1 MSPLCSQL
9 RKLLDKI
16 DCTKAS
22 QQDDGVVSQPRTS
35 ITGDEISAPPDSAP
49 LMSQTALSTTRSATP
64 TIPPE
69 QLWNRAYDELKN
81 DHGRLLL
88 GYETILSQELDG
100 VDWNTISESLLVE
113 TMIEEKNPVERKSQM
128 TRLIR
133 AGLEKTETEAN
144 VKKGAGEAIQV
155 VLSAK
160 DMIGSVIND
169 VPQAALAWTGVCLA
183 LQIFLNPISETK
195 ANREGILHVISR
207 MDWYWNLSTL
217 LFKEDMDDNC
227 SAGLREQL
235 GKRVVD
241 LYKQLLLY
249 QVKTVCSYYRNRW
262 LALLRDIIKLD
273 DWDGGLQGVQ
283 RAEKAFELD
292 SNVYNNQEIRSN
304 LQELVKM
311 AKDKEVKLRQELV
324 LLRDINQALQD
335 RVSQEKEKENKI
347 CLQELY
353 LIDPGVEI
361 EAIENRKDHLLRDS
375 YGWIL
380 ISDQYKNFT
389 SWTDNNPHRLLW
401 IKGDAGKGKTMLLIG
416 IIRELSRQLE
426 SNSPHLSYFFIQG
439 TDSKSNTATA
449 VLRCLIWM
457 MLVQNPALIPH
468 FKKEYDPIGAQYFDR
483 NVFEALSKVFD
494 NMLADP
500 SLSRTYLIVDAL
512 DECVNKQELTK
523 LLRLISATAEKSS
536 KVKWLVSS
544 RYRSDIE
551 LQLKEEARLDLE
563 LNAQSI
569 SRAVDAYIDH
579 KLSKLDYHGNLR
591 AQVADELR
599 KRADGT
605 FLWVALVCK
614 LLESNDHYYA
624 MSILGEMP
632 SDLKGLYDR
641 MMYQINKLDRQ
652 DPGFCKDILSIMT
665 LAYRPLRLSELTT
678 LAKLPHEVPTIEIVK
693 KCGSFLTL
701 RSDTVYLIHQSAQD
715 YLSSRDVEPEIFPD
729 GCAATHRHILSQS
742 LDVMETLLHKDVY
755 NLKDP
760 GCSIDEIKP
769 LNPDPLDQFRYACV
783 YWADHLSEIDRSL
796 HNEIGICDDG
806 RIHRFLK
813 NHLLHWLEALI
824 LTRNTAAGVI
834 AIIRLENLVSVD
846 GTPNLHAFI
855 HDAKRFILFNR
866 SMIEE
871 APLQLYYSALAFAP
885 RMSIV
890 RILYDNQISQWAH
903 RVLTVEKNWSSLE
916 QILTAHSWVISVTV
930 SPDSKKVVS
939 GSFDS
944 TVRVWDTTTGQ
955 ADQTLTGHSRAVTS
969 VAFSPDGRKVVSGSD
984 DRTVRVWDITT
995 GQADQTLMGHSAEV
1009 RSVAF
1014 SPDGKKV
1021 VSGSRDWTVRVWDIT
1036 TGQVDQTLTGQSGWV
1051 TSVAFSPDGKEV
1063 VSGSDDSTV
1072 RVWDITTG
1080 QADQTLMG
1088 HSRAVTSVAFSP
1100 DGKKVVSGSD
1110 DRTVRVWDITT
1121 GQADQTLTGHS
1132 AEVRSVAFSPDGKVV
1147 SGSYDS
1153 TVRVWDITT
1162 GQAAQTLT
1170 GHSGRVTSVAFSPDG
1185 KVVSGSYDSTMRVW
1199 DITTGQADQTLTG
1212 HSDSVRSV
1220 AFSPDGKKV
1229 VSGSY
1234 DSTVWVWDITT
1245 GQVDQTLTGHSGNV
1259 NSMAFSADGKKVV
1272 SGSSDR
1278 TVRVWDITTGQAD
1291 QTLTGHSDEVSSVVF
1306 SPDGKKVVS
1315 GSSDSTVRV
1324 WDVTTGQADQTLTG
1338 YSWVRSVAFSPDGK
1352 KVVSGSYD
1360 STVRVWDITTGQAD
1374 QTLTGHSAEVMS
1386 VAFSA
1391 DGKKVVSGSSD
1402 STVRVW
1408 DIATGQADQTLTGHL
1423 DRVTSVALSPDG
1435 KKVVSRS
1442 WDSTVRVWDVTT
1454 GQADQTL
1461 TGHPHDVGSMVF
1473 SLDGTVVLSS
1483 YSYSEPWLNWNGS
1496 RILYLPFDVRPNVTA
1511 FNNNTFVTGSHNG
1524 RVTIISYIPQD

>member
-35 ITGDEISAPPDSAP
+35 IRDEISAPPDSAP

-64 TIPPE
+64 TSSPE

-81 DHGRLLL
+81 DHGQLLL
-88 GYETILSQELDG
+88 GYEKILSQELDG
-100 VDWNTISESLLVE
+100 VDWNTISESQLVE

-128 TRLIR
+128 TRLVQ

-160 DMIGSVIND
+160 DLIGSVIND

-195 ANREGILHVISR
+195 ANREGILHVVSR
-207 MDWYWNLSTL
+207 MDWYWNLSAL
-217 LFKEDMDDNC
+217 FFKEDTDNN
-227 SAGLREQL
+227 SPAGLREQL

-241 LYKQLLLY
+241 LYKELLLY

-283 RAEKAFELD
+283 RAEKAFEQD
-292 SNVYNNQEIRSN
+292 SNVYINQETRSN
-304 LQELVKM
+304 LQELVKI

-353 LIDPGVEI
+353 VIDPEA
-361 EAIENRKDHLLRDS
+361 EMKAIEERKDPLFRDS
-375 YGWIL
+375 YRWIL
-380 ISDQYKNFT
+380 NSDQYKNFT

-416 IIRELSRQLE
+416 IIRELSE

-439 TDSKSNTATA
+439 TDSKANTATT

-457 MLVQNPALIPH
+457 MLVQNPSLIPH
-468 FKKEYDPIGAQYFDR
+468 FKKEYDPIGARYFDR
-483 NVFEALSKVFD
+483 NAFEALSKVFD

-512 DECVNKQELTK
+512 DECVDKKELTK
-523 LLRLISATAEKSS
+523 LLRLISATAATSS

-544 RYRSDIE
+544 RYRPDIE
-551 LQLKEEARLDLE
+551 SQLREQARLDLE

-569 SRAVDAYIDH
+569 SKAVDAYIDH
-579 KLSKLDYHGNLR
+579 KLSKLDYLDDLQIR

-614 LLESNDHYYA
+614 LLESNDNDYDA
-624 MSILGEMP
+624 MEILGEMP

-641 MMYQINKLDRQ
+641 MINQINKLERR
-652 DPGFCKDILSIMT
+652 DPGFCKHILSIMT
-665 LAYRPLRLSELTT
+665 LAYRPLRLSELAT
-678 LAKLPHEVPTIEIVK
+678 LAKLPPKVPTMEIVK
-693 KCGSFLTL
+693 KCASFLTL

-715 YLSSRDVEPEIFPD
+715 YLSRKDVEPEIFPD
-729 GCAATHRHILSQS
+729 GCAATHRHILSRS
-742 LDVMETLLHKDVY
+742 LDVMENSLHKDIY
-755 NLKDP
+755 NLQDP
-760 GCSIDEIKP
+760 CFLIDEIKP
-769 LNPDPLDQFRYACV
+769 VNPDPLVQFRYACV
-783 YWADHLSEIDRSL
+783 YWADHLSEIDQSL

-813 NHLLHWLEALI
+813 NHLLHWLEALSLI
-824 LTRNTAAGVI
+824 RNTAAGVI
-834 AIIRLENLVSVD
+834 AIMKLENLVSVD
-846 GTPNLHAFI
+846 GTPNLQAFI

-890 RILYDNQISQWAH
+890 RSLYDNQISKWAH
-903 RVLTVEKNWSSLE
+903 RVLPVEKNWSSLE
-916 QILTAHSWVISVTV
+916 QILTGHSRQVNSVAF
-930 SPDSKKVVS
+930 SPDGKRVVS
-939 GSFDS
+939 GSYDS
-944 TVRVWDTTTGQ
+944 TVRVWDIATGQ

-969 VAFSPDGRKVVSGSD
+969 VAFSPDGKKVASGSSD
-984 DRTVRVWDITT
+984 QTVRVWDITT
-995 GQADQTLMGHSAEV
+995 GQADQTLTGHSGTV
-1009 RSVAF
+1009 NSVAF

-1021 VSGSRDWTVRVWDIT
+1021 ASGSR
-1036 TGQVDQTLTGQSGWV
+1036 
-1051 TSVAFSPDGKEV
+1051 
-1063 VSGSDDSTV
+1063 DSTV

-1080 QADQTLMG
+1080 QADQTLTG
-1088 HSRAVTSVAFSP
+1088 NSDVVTSVAFSP

-1132 AEVRSVAFSPDGKVV
+1132 NG
-1147 SGSYDS
+1147 
-1153 TVRVWDITT
+1153 
-1162 GQAAQTLT
+1162 
-1170 GHSGRVTSVAFSPDG
+1170 VTSVAFSADG
-1185 KVVSGSYDSTMRVW
+1185 KKVVSGSHDSTVQVW

-1212 HSDSVRSV
+1212 HSDAVTSV
-1220 AFSPDGKKV
+1220 AFSQDGKKV

-1234 DSTVWVWDITT
+1234 DT
-1245 GQVDQTLTGHSGNV
+1245 
-1259 NSMAFSADGKKVV
+1259 
-1272 SGSSDR
+1272 
-1278 TVRVWDITTGQAD
+1278 
-1291 QTLTGHSDEVSSVVF
+1291 
-1306 SPDGKKVVS
+1306 
-1315 GSSDSTVRV
+1315 
-1324 WDVTTGQADQTLTG
+1324 
-1338 YSWVRSVAFSPDGK
+1338 
-1352 KVVSGSYD
+1352 
-1360 STVRVWDITTGQAD
+1360 
-1374 QTLTGHSAEVMS
+1374 
-1386 VAFSA
+1386 
-1391 DGKKVVSGSSD
+1391 
-1402 STVRVW
+1402 TVRVW
-1408 DIATGQADQTLTGHL
+1408 DIATGQAEQVG
-1423 DRVTSVALSPDG
+1423 SVSLSPDG
-1435 KKVVSRS
+1435 K
-1442 WDSTVRVWDVTT
+1442 
-1454 GQADQTL
+1454 
-1461 TGHPHDVGSMVF
+1461 
-1473 SLDGTVVLSS
+1473 VLSS
-1483 YSYSEPWLNWNGS
+1483 YSYSYHSETWLHWNGS
-1496 RILYLPFDVRPNVTA
+1496 RILYLPFDVRPYVTA
-1511 FNNNTFVTGSHNG
+1511 FSDNSFAMGSKNG
-1524 RVTIISYIPQD
+1524 RVAIISYIPQD

>member
-9 RKLLDKI
+9 RKLFG
-16 DCTKAS
+16 CTK
-22 QQDDGVVSQPRTS
+22 DSQPRTF
-35 ITGDEISAPPDSAP
+35 ITRDDSSEFAP
-49 LMSQTALSTTRSATP
+49 LLSQTALSTTASASP
-64 TIPPE
+64 TGSLPE
-69 QLWNRAYDELKN
+69 QLWDKAYNELKDDR
-81 DHGRLLL
+81 DHGQLLL
-88 GYETILSQELDG
+88 GYEKILSQELDG
-100 VDWNTISESLLVE
+100 VDWDTISESQLVE

-128 TRLIR
+128 TRLVQ

-207 MDWYWNLSTL
+207 MDWYWNLSAL
-217 LFKEDMDDNC
+217 FFKEDTDNN
-227 SAGLREQL
+227 SPAGLREQL

-241 LYKQLLLY
+241 LYKELLLY
-249 QVKTVCSYYRNRW
+249 QVKSVCSYYRNRW

-292 SNVYNNQEIRSN
+292 SNVYINQETRSN
-304 LQELVKM
+304 LQELVKI

-335 RVSQEKEKENKI
+335 RVSQEKEKESKI

-353 LIDPGVEI
+353 VIDPKAEMK
-361 EAIENRKDHLLRDS
+361 AIEERKDPLFRDS
-375 YGWIL
+375 YRWIL
-380 ISDQYKNFT
+380 NSDQYKNFT

-401 IKGDAGKGKTMLLIG
+401 TKGDAGKGKTMLLIG
-416 IIRELSRQLE
+416 IIQELSLQLE

-457 MLVQNPALIPH
+457 MLVQNPSLIPH
-468 FKKEYDPIGAQYFDR
+468 FKEEYDPIGSRYFDR
-483 NVFEALSKVFD
+483 NAFEALSEVFD

-512 DECVNKQELTK
+512 DECVNKKELTK
-523 LLRLISATAEKSS
+523 LLRLMSATAEKSS
-536 KVKWLVSS
+536 KVKWLISS
-544 RYRSDIE
+544 RYRPDIE
-551 LQLKEEARLDLE
+551 SQLKERARLDLE
-563 LNAQSI
+563 LNAESI
-569 SRAVDAYIDH
+569 STAVDAYIDH
-579 KLSKLDYHGNLR
+579 KLSKLDYLDDLRVR

-614 LLESNDHYYA
+614 LLESNENDYDA
-624 MSILGEMP
+624 MEILGEMP

-641 MMYQINKLDRQ
+641 MMNQINKLERR

-678 LAKLPHEVPTIEIVK
+678 LAKLPPKVPTIEIVK
-693 KCGSFLTL
+693 KCASFLTL

-715 YLSSRDVEPEIFPD
+715 YLSRKDVEPEIFPD
-729 GCAATHRHILSQS
+729 GCAAAHRHILSRS
-742 LDVMETLLHKDVY
+742 LDVMETSLHEDIY

-760 GCSIDEIKP
+760 GCLIDEIKP
-769 LNPDPLDQFRYACV
+769 VNPDPLDQFRYACV
-783 YWADHLSEIDRSL
+783 YWADHLNEIDRSL
-796 HNEIGICDDG
+796 HNEIGMCDDG
-806 RIHRFLK
+806 RIDRFLK
-813 NHLLHWLEALI
+813 NHLLHWLEALSLI
-824 LTRNTAAGVI
+824 RNTAAGVI
-834 AIIRLENLVSVD
+834 AIMKLENLVAVD
-846 GTPNLHAFI
+846 DTPNLHAFI
-855 HDAKRFILFNR
+855 YDAKRFILFNR

-890 RILYDNQISQWAH
+890 RSLYDNQISKWAH
-903 RVLTVEKNWSSLE
+903 SLVLPVEKNWSSLE
-916 QILTAHSWVISVTV
+916 QILTAHSPVMSVAF

-939 GSFDS
+939 GSRDS
-944 TVRVWDTTTGQ
+944 
-955 ADQTLTGHSRAVTS
+955 
-969 VAFSPDGRKVVSGSD
+969 
-984 DRTVRVWDITT
+984 TVRVWDITT
-995 GQADQTLMGHSAEV
+995 GQADQTLTGHSAEAT
-1009 RSVAF
+1009 SVAF

-1021 VSGSRDWTVRVWDIT
+1021 VSGSYDWTVRVWDITTGQADQTLTGHSAEVTSVAFSPDGKKVVSGSHDWTVRVWDIT
-1036 TGQVDQTLTGQSGWV
+1036 TGQVDQTLTGHSDWV
-1051 TSVAFSPDGKEV
+1051 RSVAFSPNGKKVVSGSSDSTVRVWDITTGQVDQTLTGHSDWVRSVAFSPNGKKV
-1063 VSGSDDSTV
+1063 VSGSDDLTVRVWDITTGQADQTLTGHSAQVTSVVFSLDGKKVVSGSSDSTV

-1080 QADQTLMG
+1080 QADQTLTG
-1088 HSRAVTSVAFSP
+1088 HPRPVNSVAFSP

-1132 AEVRSVAFSPDGKVV
+1132 RPVN
-1147 SGSYDS
+1147 
-1153 TVRVWDITT
+1153 
-1162 GQAAQTLT
+1162 
-1170 GHSGRVTSVAFSPDG
+1170 
-1185 KVVSGSYDSTMRVW
+1185 
-1199 DITTGQADQTLTG
+1199 
-1212 HSDSVRSV
+1212 SV

-1229 VSGSY
+1229 VSGS
-1234 DSTVWVWDITT
+1234 
-1245 GQVDQTLTGHSGNV
+1245 
-1259 NSMAFSADGKKVV
+1259 
-1272 SGSSDR
+1272 R
-1278 TVRVWDITTGQAD
+1278 
-1291 QTLTGHSDEVSSVVF
+1291 
-1306 SPDGKKVVS
+1306 
-1315 GSSDSTVRV
+1315 
-1324 WDVTTGQADQTLTG
+1324 
-1338 YSWVRSVAFSPDGK
+1338 
-1352 KVVSGSYD
+1352 D

-1374 QTLTGHSAEVMS
+1374 QTLTGHSWVTS
-1386 VAFSA
+1386 VAFSP
-1391 DGKKVVSGSSD
+1391 DGKKVVSGSRD
-1402 STVRVW
+1402 STVQVW
-1408 DIATGQADQTLTGHL
+1408 DITTGQADQNLTGNS
-1423 DRVTSVALSPDG
+1423 DWVMSVAFSSDG

-1442 WDSTVRVWDVTT
+1442 LASTVRVWDITT
-1454 GQADQTL
+1454 GQAEQ
-1461 TGHPHDVGSMVF
+1461 VGSV
-1473 SLDGTVVLSS
+1473 SLSPDGKVLSS

-1496 RILYLPFDVRPNVTA
+1496 RILYLPFDVRPRVTA
-1511 FNNNTFVTGSHNG
+1511 FSDNSFAMGSENG

>member
-22 QQDDGVVSQPRTS
+22 QQDDSVVSQPRMAITSLNLSTTSSKGFIGTS
-35 ITGDEISAPPDSAP
+35 ITRDEISAPPDSAP
-49 LMSQTALSTTRSATP
+49 LMSQTALSTTRSAIP
-64 TIPPE
+64 TSPPE

-81 DHGRLLL
+81 DYGQLLL
-88 GYETILSQELDG
+88 GYETVLSQELDG
-100 VDWNTISESLLVE
+100 VDWNTISESQLE
-113 TMIEEKNPVERKSQM
+113 KSMNEERNPVGMPQM
-128 TRLIR
+128 TRFIR
-133 AGLEKTETEAN
+133 AGLKKTEAEAN

-217 LFKEDMDDNC
+217 LFKEDTDDNC

-241 LYKQLLLY
+241 LYKELLLY

-283 RAEKAFELD
+283 RAEEAFELD

-304 LQELVKM
+304 LQELVKI
-311 AKDKEVKLRQELV
+311 AKDKEAKLRQELV
-324 LLRDINQALQD
+324 LLRDINQALQE

-353 LIDPGVEI
+353 LIDPRVEI
-361 EAIENRKDHLLRDS
+361 KAIENRKDPLLQDS
-375 YGWIL
+375 YEWIL
-380 ISDQYKNFT
+380 TCDQYKNFT
-389 SWTDNNPHRLLW
+389 SWTDNNLHRLLW

-457 MLVQNPALIPH
+457 MLIQNPSLIPH
-468 FKKEYDPIGAQYFDR
+468 FKKEHDPIGPRYFDR
-483 NVFEALSKVFD
+483 NTFEALSEVFD

-512 DECVNKQELTK
+512 DECVNKQELIK

-551 LQLKEEARLDLE
+551 SQLKERARLDLE

-579 KLSKLDYHGNLR
+579 KLSKLDYHGKLR

-624 MSILGEMP
+624 MSILGEIP
-632 SDLKGLYDR
+632 SDLEGLYDR
-641 MMYQINKLDRQ
+641 MMNQINKLERQ

-665 LAYRPLRLSELTT
+665 LAYRPLLLSELAT
-678 LAKLPHEVPTIEIVK
+678 LAKLPPEVPTIDIVK
-693 KCGSFLTL
+693 KCASFLTL

-715 YLSSRDVEPEIFPD
+715 YLSSKDVEPEIFPD
-729 GCAATHRHILSQS
+729 GCAATHRHILSRS
-742 LDVMETLLHKDVY
+742 LDVMENSLHEDIY
-755 NLKDP
+755 HLKDP
-760 GCSIDEIKP
+760 GCLIDEIKP

-783 YWADHLSEIDRSL
+783 YWADHL
-796 HNEIGICDDG
+796 
-806 RIHRFLK
+806 
-813 NHLLHWLEALI
+813 
-824 LTRNTAAGVI
+824 
-834 AIIRLENLVSVD
+834 
-846 GTPNLHAFI
+846 
-855 HDAKRFILFNR
+855 
-866 SMIEE
+866 
-871 APLQLYYSALAFAP
+871 LAF
-885 RMSIV
+885 
-890 RILYDNQISQWAH
+890 
-903 RVLTVEKNWSSLE
+903 
-916 QILTAHSWVISVTV
+916 

-939 GSFDS
+939 GC
-944 TVRVWDTTTGQ
+944 
-955 ADQTLTGHSRAVTS
+955 
-969 VAFSPDGRKVVSGSD
+969 D
-984 DRTVRVWDITT
+984 DW
-995 GQADQTLMGHSAEV
+995 
-1009 RSVAF
+1009 
-1014 SPDGKKV
+1014 
-1021 VSGSRDWTVRVWDIT
+1021 
-1036 TGQVDQTLTGQSGWV
+1036 
-1051 TSVAFSPDGKEV
+1051 
-1063 VSGSDDSTV
+1063 
-1072 RVWDITTG
+1072 
-1080 QADQTLMG
+1080 
-1088 HSRAVTSVAFSP
+1088 
-1100 DGKKVVSGSD
+1100 
-1110 DRTVRVWDITT
+1110 TVRVWDITT

-1132 AEVRSVAFSPDGKVV
+1132 AEV
-1147 SGSYDS
+1147 
-1153 TVRVWDITT
+1153 T
-1162 GQAAQTLT
+1162 
-1170 GHSGRVTSVAFSPDG
+1170 
-1185 KVVSGSYDSTMRVW
+1185 
-1199 DITTGQADQTLTG
+1199 
-1212 HSDSVRSV
+1212 SV

-1229 VSGSY
+1229 VSGS
-1234 DSTVWVWDITT
+1234 
-1245 GQVDQTLTGHSGNV
+1245 
-1259 NSMAFSADGKKVV
+1259 
-1272 SGSSDR
+1272 
-1278 TVRVWDITTGQAD
+1278 
-1291 QTLTGHSDEVSSVVF
+1291 E
-1306 SPDGKKVVS
+1306 
-1315 GSSDSTVRV
+1315 
-1324 WDVTTGQADQTLTG
+1324 
-1338 YSWVRSVAFSPDGK
+1338 
-1352 KVVSGSYD
+1352 
-1360 STVRVWDITTGQAD
+1360 
-1374 QTLTGHSAEVMS
+1374 
-1386 VAFSA
+1386 
-1391 DGKKVVSGSSD
+1391 D

-1408 DIATGQADQTLTGHL
+1408 DIATGQADQTLTGHS
-1423 DRVTSVALSPDG
+1423 DVVRSVAFSPDG
-1435 KKVVSRS
+1435 KKVVSGS
-1442 WDSTVRVWDVTT
+1442 KDSTMRVCDITT

-1461 TGHPHDVGSMVF
+1461 TGHSDQVTSVAFSPDSKKVVSGSWDSTVRVWDITTGQADQTLMGHSNWVTSVAFSPDGKRVVSGSLDSIMQVWDIATGQSDQTLTGHSSLVDSVAFSPDGKKVVSGSDDSTVRVWDIATGQADQTLTGHSGCVNSVAFSPDGKKVVSGSWDSTVRVWDITTGHDQTLTGHSDRVTSVAFSPDGKKVFAVYSDSTVEVWDIATGQAEQVGSVAL
-1473 SLDGTVVLSS
+1473 SPDGKVVLSS

-1496 RILYLPFDVRPNVTA
+1496 RILYLPFDLRPFVTA
-1511 FNNNTFVTGSHNG
+1511 FSDNTFVTGNQKG
-1524 RVTIISYIPQD
+1524 RVTIISHIPQD

>member
-22 QQDDGVVSQPRTS
+22 QQDDSVVSQPRTAITSLNLSTTSSKGFIGTS
-35 ITGDEISAPPDSAP
+35 ITRDEISAPPDSAP
-49 LMSQTALSTTRSATP
+49 LMSQTALSTTTP
-64 TIPPE
+64 TTGSPPE
-69 QLWNRAYDELKN
+69 RLWNRAYDELKN
-81 DHGRLLL
+81 DHGQLLL
-88 GYETILSQELDG
+88 GYEKILSQELDG
-100 VDWNTISESLLVE
+100 VDWNTISESQLVE

-128 TRLIR
+128 TRLVW
-133 AGLEKTETEAN
+133 AGLEKTEREAN
-144 VKKGAGEAIQV
+144 VKKRAGEDIQV
-155 VLSAK
+155 VVSTK
-160 DMIGSVIND
+160 DMIDSVIKA

-183 LQIFLNPISETK
+183 LQIFLNPIGEMK

-207 MDWYWNLSTL
+207 MDWYWNLSAL
-217 LFKEDMDDNC
+217 FFKEDTDNN
-227 SAGLREQL
+227 SPAGLREQL
-235 GKRVVD
+235 RKQVVD
-241 LYKQLLLY
+241 LYKELLLY

-262 LALLRDIIKLD
+262 VTLLRDIIKLD
-273 DWDGGLQGVQ
+273 NWDGGLQDVQ
-283 RAEKAFELD
+283 RAEEGFERD
-292 SNVYNNQEIRSN
+292 SNVYINQETRSN
-304 LQELVKM
+304 LQELVKI

-335 RVSQEKEKENKI
+335 RVSQEKEKETKD
-347 CLQELY
+347 CLQGLY
-353 LIDPGVEI
+353 LIDPEAEI
-361 EAIENRKDHLLRDS
+361 DAIENRKDHLFRDS
-375 YGWIL
+375 YRWIL
-380 ISDQYKNFT
+380 NSDQYKNFT

-439 TDSKSNTATA
+439 TDSKSNTTTA

-457 MLVQNPALIPH
+457 MLVQNPSLIPH
-468 FKKEYDPIGAQYFDR
+468 FKTKYDPIGPRYFDH
-483 NVFEALSKVFD
+483 NAFEALSKVFD

-512 DECVNKQELTK
+512 DECVNKQELTN

-551 LQLKEEARLDLE
+551 SQLKERARLDLE

-569 SRAVDAYIDH
+569 SKAVDAYIDH
-579 KLSKLDYHGNLR
+579 KLSKLDYLDDLRVR

-614 LLESNDHYYA
+614 LLESNDNDYDA
-624 MSILGEMP
+624 MEILGEMP

-641 MMYQINKLDRQ
+641 MMNQINKLERR
-652 DPGFCKDILSIMT
+652 DPGFCKHILSIMT

-678 LAKLPHEVPTIEIVK
+678 LAKLPPKVPTIEIVK
-693 KCGSFLTL
+693 KCASFLTL

-715 YLSSRDVEPEIFPD
+715 YLSRKDVEPEIFPD
-729 GCAATHRHILSQS
+729 GCAATHRYMLSRS
-742 LDVMETLLHKDVY
+742 LDVMEKSLHEDIY

-760 GCSIDEIKP
+760 GCLIDEIKP
-769 LNPDPLDQFRYACV
+769 VNPDPLDQFRYACV
-783 YWADHLSEIDRSL
+783 YWADHLSEIDQSL
-796 HNEIGICDDG
+796 HNEIGMCDDG
-806 RIHRFLK
+806 RIDGFLK
-813 NHLLHWLEALI
+813 NHLLHWLEALSLI
-824 LTRNTAAGVI
+824 RNTAAGVI
-834 AIIRLENLVSVD
+834 AIMKLENLVAVD

-890 RILYDNQISQWAH
+890 RSLYDNQISKWAH
-903 RVLTVEKNWSSLE
+903 RVLPVEKNWSSLE
-916 QILTAHSWVISVTV
+916 QILTGHSDTVNSVAF
-930 SPDSKKVVS
+930 SPDGKRVVS

-944 TVRVWDTTTGQ
+944 TVRVWDITTGQ
-955 ADQTLTGHSRAVTS
+955 ADQILTGHSDNVNS
-969 VAFSPDGRKVVSGSD
+969 VAFSPDGKKVVSGSFD
-984 DRTVRVWDITT
+984 LTVRVWDITT
-995 GQADQTLMGHSAEV
+995 GQADQTLTGHSDKV
-1009 RSVAF
+1009 TSVAF

-1021 VSGSRDWTVRVWDIT
+1021 VYGS
-1036 TGQVDQTLTGQSGWV
+1036 
-1051 TSVAFSPDGKEV
+1051 E
-1063 VSGSDDSTV
+1063 DSTV

-1088 HSRAVTSVAFSP
+1088 HSAQVNSVAFSP

-1110 DRTVRVWDITT
+1110 DWTVRVWDITTGQADQTLMGHSARVNSVAFSPDGKKVVSGSDDWTVRVWDITT

-1132 AEVRSVAFSPDGKVV
+1132 HWV
-1147 SGSYDS
+1147 
-1153 TVRVWDITT
+1153 
-1162 GQAAQTLT
+1162 
-1170 GHSGRVTSVAFSPDG
+1170 
-1185 KVVSGSYDSTMRVW
+1185 M
-1199 DITTGQADQTLTG
+1199 
-1212 HSDSVRSV
+1212 SV

-1234 DSTVWVWDITT
+1234 D
-1245 GQVDQTLTGHSGNV
+1245 L
-1259 NSMAFSADGKKVV
+1259 
-1272 SGSSDR
+1272 

-1291 QTLTGHSDEVSSVVF
+1291 QTLTGHSHSAQVM
-1306 SPDGKKVVS
+1306 
-1315 GSSDSTVRV
+1315 
-1324 WDVTTGQADQTLTG
+1324 
-1338 YSWVRSVAFSPDGK
+1338 SVAFSPDGK

-1374 QTLTGHSAEVMS
+1374 QTLTGHSREVMS
-1386 VAFSA
+1386 VAFSP
-1391 DGKKVVSGSSD
+1391 DGKKVVSGSFD

-1408 DIATGQADQTLTGHL
+1408 DI
-1423 DRVTSVALSPDG
+1423 
-1435 KKVVSRS
+1435 
-1442 WDSTVRVWDVTT
+1442 TT

-1461 TGHPHDVGSMVF
+1461 TGHSDMVTSVAFSRDGKKVVSGSDDSTVRVWDITTGQADQTLMGHSDWVVSVAFSPDGKKVVSGSWDRTVRVWDITTRQADQTLTHLGGVTSVAFSPDGKKVVSGSHDRTVRIWDITTGQAEQVGSVAL
-1473 SLDGTVVLSS
+1473 SPDGKVLSS
-1483 YSYSEPWLNWNGS
+1483 YSYSKPWLNWNGS
-1496 RILYLPFDVRPNVTA
+1496 RILYLPFDVRPYVTA
-1511 FNNNTFVTGSHNG
+1511 FSDNSFVIGSENG

>member
-22 QQDDGVVSQPRTS
+22 QQDDGVISQPRTAITSLNLSTTSSKGFIGIS
-35 ITGDEISAPPDSAP
+35 ISGDEISAPPDSAP
-49 LMSQTALSTTRSATP
+49 LMSQTALSTTRSAIP
-64 TIPPE
+64 ISPPE

-81 DHGRLLL
+81 DHGQLLL
-88 GYETILSQELDG
+88 GYEKILSQEIDG
-100 VDWNTISESLLVE
+100 VDWNTISESQLVE
-113 TMIEEKNPVERKSQM
+113 AMIEEKNPVERKSQM
-128 TRLIR
+128 TRLVQ
-133 AGLEKTETEAN
+133 AGLEKTEAEAN

-217 LFKEDMDDNC
+217 LFKEDTDDNC
-227 SAGLREQL
+227 CTGLREQL

-241 LYKQLLLY
+241 LYKELLLY

-283 RAEKAFELD
+283 RAEEAFERD
-292 SNVYNNQEIRSN
+292 SNVYIQSN
-304 LQELVKM
+304 LKELVKI
-311 AKDKEVKLRQELV
+311 ANEKEVK

-335 RVSQEKEKENKI
+335 RVSQETEKENKI
-347 CLQELY
+347 CLQDLY
-353 LIDPGVEI
+353 LIDPRVEI
-361 EAIENRKDHLLRDS
+361 KAIENRKDPLFRDS

-389 SWTDNNPHRLLW
+389 SWTDNNLHRLLW

-426 SNSPHLSYFFIQG
+426 SNSPHLSHFFIQG

-457 MLVQNPALIPH
+457 MLVQNPSLISH
-468 FKKEYDPIGAQYFDR
+468 FKKEYDPIGPRYFDR
-483 NVFEALSKVFD
+483 NTFEALSEVFD

-523 LLRLISATAEKSS
+523 LLHLISATAEKSS

-551 LQLKEEARLDLE
+551 SQLKERARLDLE

-624 MSILGEMP
+624 MSILAEMP

-641 MMYQINKLDRQ
+641 MMNQINKLERQ
-652 DPGFCKDILSIMT
+652 DPGFCKDILSIMA
-665 LAYRPLRLSELTT
+665 LAYRPLRLSELAT
-678 LAKLPHEVPTIEIVK
+678 LAKLPPEVPTIEIVK
-693 KCGSFLTL
+693 KCASFLTL
-701 RSDTVYLIHQSAQD
+701 RSNTVYIIHQSAQD
-715 YLSSRDVEPEIFPD
+715 YLSGKDVEPEIFPD
-729 GCAATHRHILSQS
+729 GCATTHCHILSRL
-742 LDVMETLLHKDVY
+742 LDVMEKSLHEDIY

-760 GCSIDEIKP
+760 GCLIDEIEP
-769 LNPDPLDQFRYACV
+769 VNPDPLDQFRYACV
-783 YWADHLSEIDRSL
+783 YWADHLSEIDQSL
-796 HNEIGICDDG
+796 HNEIGMCDDG
-806 RIHRFLK
+806 RIDGFLK
-813 NHLLHWLEALI
+813 NHLLHWLEALSLI
-824 LTRNTAAGVI
+824 RNTAAGVI
-834 AIIRLENLVSVD
+834 AIMKLENLVAVD

-871 APLQLYYSALAFAP
+871 APLQLYYSALVFAP

-890 RILYDNQISQWAH
+890 RCLYDNQISKWAH
-903 RVLTVEKNWSSLE
+903 RVPTVEKNWSSLE
-916 QILTAHSWVISVTV
+916 QILTGHSAEVMSVAF

-939 GSFDS
+939 GSEDS
-944 TVRVWDTTTGQ
+944 TMRVWDITTGQ
-955 ADQTLTGHSRAVTS
+955 VDQTLTGHSDKVRS
-969 VAFSPDGRKVVSGSD
+969 VAFSPDGKKVVSGSD
-984 DRTVRVWDITT
+984 DLTVRVWDITT
-995 GQADQTLMGHSAEV
+995 GQADQTLMGHS
-1009 RSVAF
+1009 R
-1014 SPDGKKV
+1014 
-1021 VSGSRDWTVRVWDIT
+1021 R
-1036 TGQVDQTLTGQSGWV
+1036 V
-1051 TSVAFSPDGKEV
+1051 TSVAFSPDGKKV

-1080 QADQTLMG
+1080 QADQTLTG
-1088 HSRAVTSVAFSP
+1088 HSDVVMSVAFSP
-1100 DGKKVVSGSD
+1100 DGKKVVSGSWD
-1110 DRTVRVWDITT
+1110 STVQVWDIAT

-1132 AEVRSVAFSPDGKVV
+1132 NLV
-1147 SGSYDS
+1147 
-1153 TVRVWDITT
+1153 
-1162 GQAAQTLT
+1162 
-1170 GHSGRVTSVAFSPDG
+1170 
-1185 KVVSGSYDSTMRVW
+1185 M
-1199 DITTGQADQTLTG
+1199 
-1212 HSDSVRSV
+1212 SV

-1229 VSGSY
+1229 VSGS
-1234 DSTVWVWDITT
+1234 
-1245 GQVDQTLTGHSGNV
+1245 N
-1259 NSMAFSADGKKVV
+1259 
-1272 SGSSDR
+1272 DR

-1291 QTLTGHSDEVSSVVF
+1291 QTLTGHSDWVMSVAF

-1315 GSSDSTVRV
+1315 GSDDSTVRA
-1324 WDVTTGQADQTLTG
+1324 WDITTGQADQTLTG
-1338 YSWVRSVAFSPDGK
+1338 HSDKVRSVAFSPDGK
-1352 KVVSGSYD
+1352 KVVSGSWDSTVRVWDIATGQADQTLTGHSGVVTSVAFSPDGKKVVSGSGD

-1374 QTLTGHSAEVMS
+1374 QTLTGHSAWVQS
-1386 VAFSA
+1386 VAFSP
-1391 DGKKVVSGSSD
+1391 DGKKVVSGSGD

-1408 DIATGQADQTLTGHL
+1408 DI
-1423 DRVTSVALSPDG
+1423 
-1435 KKVVSRS
+1435 
-1442 WDSTVRVWDVTT
+1442 TT

-1461 TGHPHDVGSMVF
+1461 TGHSDWVSSVAFSPDGKKVFAVYRDSTVGVWDIATGQAEQVGSVP
-1473 SLDGTVVLSS
+1473 LLPDGTVVLSS

-1496 RILYLPFDVRPNVTA
+1496 RILYLPFDVRPYITA
-1511 FNNNTFVTGSHNG
+1511 FSGNTFAMGSYNG